1 MAAPPSAST
10 QPVTIVPATN
20 EEEDIIVLSRITNDE
35 RPLKRVVRKF
45 SAYAALAFPPAGLR
59 ELDTAPTTPEKSLDA
74 REALLVELGSF
85 GLHLRKAAMVCAA
98 EARQVEEYHLEKAR
112 IEEERVAL
120 RRHIE
125 QLKTTLE
132 EAQVERAQK
141 QEYDQFAERINQF
154 PSRAERERMI
164 AALENDIAVIREER
178 NQQQRAMQEQRKAFV
193 SVIGN
198 LAELQ
203 TTMRE
208 RVSADSDEPPAP
220 PTNAPP
226 TAAPSPAPPPP
237 LTAIDTD
244 EREEGEADVS
254 SDEAPLSA
262 TLNPRARQFIP
273 RGGLPQPTRVLRS
286 SASSTPAP
294 QPTPPAED
302 DDIEMGEVAEPGRS
316 PRNARGKRRLEELEE
331 GEASELS
338 ELSELSD

>member
-1 MAAPPSAST
+1 MAAPLST
-10 QPVTIVPATN
+10 PMQRVTIVPATP
-20 EEEDIIVLSRITNDE
+20 EEEDTIVLSRITNDE

-45 SAYAALAFPPAGLR
+45 STYAALAFPPAGLR
-59 ELDTAPTTPEKSLDA
+59 ELDTAQNTAEKSVEA

-98 EARQVEEYHLEKAR
+98 EARQVEEYHLERAR

-125 QLKTTLE
+125 QLKSTLE
-132 EAQVERAQK
+132 EAQLERAQK
-141 QEYDQFAERINQF
+141 QEYDQFAERINQY

-178 NQQQRAMQEQRKAFV
+178 DQQRRAMQEQRNAFA

-208 RVSADSDEPPAP
+208 RVSDDSDEPPAP
-220 PTNAPP
+220 STNAPP
-226 TAAPSPAPPPP
+226 TAAPSPAPPPIN
-237 LTAIDTD
+237 TVIDVD

-262 TLNPRARQFIP
+262 TLNPRAQQFVP
-273 RGGLPQPTRVLRS
+273 RSGLPQSTRALRS
-286 SASSTPAP
+286 SASATPAP
-294 QPTPPAED
+294 QSTPPAED

-316 PRNARGKRRLEELEE
+316 PRNARARRRLEELEE

-338 ELSELSD
+338 ELSELSE